1 MLERVECCRKIRAGD
16 RNQKCGESLQYLWWS
31 DWPHWRGEIWATT
44 WRRFRSHPCGDVEMW
59 RKRILGR
66 HSSLCKSHKV
76 EVCLNYKR
84 NSKEAKLCEN
94 SRRWNQSGEREIDH
108 IGSLKNFVFYS
119 EWNAKPLEGFEQ
131 GATWSLMFWKDYF
144 GDFVENRI

>member
-1 MLERVECCRKIRAGD
+1 MVCLNVLSAIGKLGQVTGIRNVGKVCNIYGGQIGLIEEVRSEQQLEECWGVT
-16 RNQKCGESLQYLWWS
+16 
-31 DWPHWRGEIWATT
+31 H
-44 WRRFRSHPCGDVEMW
+44 VEMW

-66 HSSLCKSHKV
+66 RSSLCKSHKV

-84 NSKEAKLCEN
+84 NSKKAKLCEN
-94 SRRWNQSGEREIDH
+94 SRRWNQTGEREIDH
-108 IGSLKNFVFYS
+108 IGSLKNILFYS